1 MNKFIS
7 NFLLMLCVCSM
18 SCTDDKVVIPNNIK
32 GSWKCED
39 YSSFTGNRIYMVDIA
54 RSKNDTTMYL
64 LSNFNNENVDL
75 FVFAHLK
82 KSILTIDPLQQI
94 IGTQTVIKSGTG
106 TVSSNLAKINLSY
119 IIYNGLSDITIQSV
133 YTRP

>member
-1 MNKFIS
+1 
-7 NFLLMLCVCSM
+7 MLCVCSM